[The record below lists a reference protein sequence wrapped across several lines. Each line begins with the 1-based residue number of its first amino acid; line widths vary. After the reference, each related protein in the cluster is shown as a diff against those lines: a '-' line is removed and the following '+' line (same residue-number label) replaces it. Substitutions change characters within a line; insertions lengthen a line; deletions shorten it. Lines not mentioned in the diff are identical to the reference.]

1 MKMKNLTK
9 RILVALAL
17 GMFAFQPNTQALP
30 TGLQSEDAKQITAD
44 NVMNVIGQNQNN
56 VLNWQSFNI
65 AAGET
70 VNFTNALNYLN
81 LVRGYDMSRIYGT
94 MNGDGNIILINPNGI
109 LFGAGA
115 NINVGSLYA
124 STRGIDDGVINQ
136 FKADGTIGALGLGKS
151 ADGNI
156 TMALANVKNADSVV
170 LEGNRVVIQDLSQ
183 MKDIKMIDAKKVGIG
198 SKTGSLKDT
207 DGSFTTYNAAVKDK
221 LNLHQND
228 TRYMVK
234 DESGKNVVDTTPA
247 DYDVFEKDYNKS
259 KWYAVSAYKTISNVD
274 ELNAMGGTSDTAD
287 VSHYMLV
294 SDIDMGGALHK
305 GIGITSNLG
314 NDNHDRGATFNG
326 MGYTISNMGGSDGL
340 FSANNINYLR
350 VKDISNINFV
360 GAKIVNK
367 EWNEKIFGYTASG
380 VLAGKFYSDT
390 PTVIDNVNVD
400 ATSSVSGVADV
411 GGLIGNFQAGYFG
424 SEPQMGT
431 IKNSS
436 NAASVTGADTYGESQ
451 KYDGI
456 NVGGI
461 VGTGFGTLTN
471 VSNSGIIKAD
481 GSMDIPN
488 DDRTGNLY
496 SASYAGGI
504 AGQWMGYGDITYAA
518 NTGNVTGKAGM
529 VGGIVG
535 TAPANLQDPK
545 DPVDHSGEFTN
556 IAHAYN
562 TGEISGTTGM
572 VGGIV
577 GAYIVAESELDNGN
591 VRLEDVH
598 TTKGGITNVIVD
610 HGATISGANNAAF
623 LHVTGSHAGGVDGY
637 GTKTDVATVQKNI
650 DNSMGTNLQGLDVSK
665 TGNLDIPDDP
675 RNVITPAEQAKI
687 DKLSGYNETIS
698 TEAAAINGIVSNAES
713 AKNDV
718 VSAND
723 SAQSAMTALSEAEKD
738 PDKFAALA
746 PGSKATAEAAIT
758 KSNTAMSNLHSM
770 ADEATTAFNTAKK
783 AYDDAKAL
791 NGISDTFKTELA
803 KLEANY
809 NAAKANYDKIVAAEF
824 AAKKVNEYV
833 KIEDYAKWIDEMI
846 AAQGG
851 SNPPVNPPVDPPVNP
866 PVVPPVDPPVN
877 PPVDPPTP
885 PIITPEGLSE
895 KIQDAINNGTAN
907 ADLVGR
913 VVVAEIVG
921 SDKAEN
927 VVAEIDSATTAAAA
941 EGKTTATVSTEDT
954 TGNSVPAPA
963 ASDSGNGAAEEEKA
977 VTFEG

>member
-17 GMFAFQPNTQALP
+17 GIFAFQPNTQALP

-183 MKDIKMIDAKKVGIG
+183 MKDIKMIDAQTVGIG
-198 SKTGSLKDT
+198 SKTGSLKDA
-207 DGSFTTYNAAVKDK
+207 DGSLTTYNAAVKDK

-367 EWNEKIFGYTASG
+367 EWNEKNFDYTASG
-380 VLAGKFYSDT
+380 VLAGNFYSDT
-390 PTVIDNVNVD
+390 PAVIDNVNVD
-400 ATSSVSGVADV
+400 ATSSVNGVADV
-411 GGLIGNFQAGYFG
+411 GGLIGSFQTGYFG

-436 NAASVTGADTYGESQ
+436 NAASVTGADTYHTYYGESQ

-481 GSMDIPN
+481 GKTDIPN
-488 DDRTGNLY
+488 YVTGSGNLY

-518 NTGNVTGKAGM
+518 NTGKVTGQAGM

-535 TAPANLQDPK
+535 TAPANLRDPEYIG
-545 DPVDHSGEFTN
+545 DQSGEYTN

-650 DNSMGTNLQGLDVSK
+650 DASMGTNLQGLDVSK
-665 TGNLDIPDDP
+665 TGNLEIPDDP
-675 RNVITPAEQAKI
+675 TGGITPAEQAKI
-687 DKLSGYNETIS
+687 DQLPGFNTTITAAATTIS
-698 TEAAAINGIVSNAES
+698 GIVSKAEA
-713 AKNDV
+713 AKSDV
-718 VSAND
+718 VTAND
-723 SAQSAMTALSEAEKD
+723 DANAAMVALSEVEGDA
-738 PDKFAALA
+738 DKFAALA
-746 PGSKATAEAAIT
+746 PTSKATAEAAIT
-758 KSNTAMSNLHSM
+758 KSNTAMNNLHSM

-809 NAAKANYDKIVAAEF
+809 NAAKANYDKIVAAEV

-851 SNPPVNPPVDPPVNP
+851 SNPPVNPPVN
-866 PVVPPVDPPVN
+866 
-877 PPVDPPTP
+877 PPTP
-885 PIITPEGLSE
+885 PIITPEELPE
-895 KIQDAINNGTAN
+895 KIKEIINDGNAN
-907 ADLVGR
+907 ADVVGR
-913 VVVAEIVG
+913 VVVEAIVG

>member
-183 MKDIKMIDAKKVGIG
+183 MKDIKMIDAQTVGIG
-198 SKTGSLKDT
+198 SKTGSLKDA
-207 DGSFTTYNAAVKDK
+207 DGSLTTYNAAVKDK

-545 DPVDHSGEFTN
+545 DPVGHSGEFTN

-650 DNSMGTNLQGLDVSK
+650 DASMGTNLQGLDVSK

-698 TEAAAINGIVSNAES
+698 KEAAAINGIVSNAES

-738 PDKFAALA
+738 PDTFAALA

-758 KSNTAMSNLHSM
+758 KSNTAMTNLHSM

-809 NAAKANYDKIVAAEF
+809 NAAKANYDKIVAAEV

-846 AAQGG
+846 AAHGG
-851 SNPPVNPPVDPPVNP
+851 SNPPVNPPVN
-866 PVVPPVDPPVN
+866 
-877 PPVDPPTP
+877 PPTP
-885 PIITPEGLSE
+885 PIITPEELPE
-895 KIQDAINNGTAN
+895 KIKEIINDGNAN
-907 ADLVGR
+907 ADVVGR
-913 VVVAEIVG
+913 VVVEAIVG

>member
-17 GMFAFQPNTQALP
+17 GIFAFQPNTQALP

-170 LEGNRVVIQDLSQ
+170 LEGNRVVIQDISQ
-183 MKDIKMIDAKKVGIG
+183 MKDIKMIDAQTVGIG
-198 SKTGSLKDT
+198 SKTGSLKDA
-207 DGSFTTYNAAVKDK
+207 DGSLTTYNAAVKDK

-424 SEPQMGT
+424 SKPQMGI

-436 NAASVTGADTYGESQ
+436 NAASVTGADTYHTYYGESQ

-481 GSMDIPN
+481 GKKDIPN
-488 DDRTGNLY
+488 YVTGSGNLY

-504 AGQWMGYGDITYAA
+504 TGQWWGYGDITYAA
-518 NTGNVTGKAGM
+518 NTGKVTGQAGM

-535 TAPANLQDPK
+535 TAPANLRDPEYIG
-545 DPVDHSGEFTN
+545 DQSGEYTN

-577 GAYIVAESELDNGN
+577 GAYIVSESTVDDAN
-591 VRLEDVH
+591 VTLEDVH
-598 TTKGGITNVIVD
+598 TTKGGITNAIIN

-623 LHVTGSHAGGVDGY
+623 LHVTGSHVGGSDIF
-637 GTKTDVATVQKNI
+637 GTKTDLATVQKNI

-687 DKLSGYNETIS
+687 DQLLGFNTTITAAATTIS
-698 TEAAAINGIVSNAES
+698 GIVSKAEA
-713 AKNDV
+713 AKSDV
-718 VSAND
+718 VTAND
-723 SAQSAMTALSEAEKD
+723 DANAAMVALSKVEGDA
-738 PDKFAALA
+738 DKFAALA
-746 PGSKATAEAAIT
+746 PTSKATAEAAIT

-809 NAAKANYDKIVAAEF
+809 NAAKANYDKIVAAEV

-846 AAQGG
+846 AAHGG
-851 SNPPVNPPVDPPVNP
+851 SNPPVNPPVN
-866 PVVPPVDPPVN
+866 
-877 PPVDPPTP
+877 PPTP
-885 PIITPEGLSE
+885 PIITPEELPE
-895 KIQDAINNGTAN
+895 KIKEIINDGNAN
-907 ADLVGR
+907 ADVVGR
-913 VVVAEIVG
+913 VVVEAIVG